1 MQEAKGQVQVTSAGA
16 GSVILSTKGGATV
29 VTVMLAAPVTLFD
42 AAAVAMA
49 IVKIDVLFVAVCM
62 AVEAAALAQVRPH
75 DPEHV

>member
-49 IVKIDVLFVAVCM
+49 SVKIDVLFVAVGM
-62 AVEAAALAQVRPH
+62 AVEAA
-75 DPEHV
+75 